1 MTYFLS
7 IIIPFYNCGRFI
19 NKSIKNSL
27 ELSKINPNIEIIYV
41 NNISTDGSDI
51 TLKNKIKNI
60 KNIKSYITN
69 KKNGMGPGVARNLG
83 IKKANSKLIMFLDV
97 DDYLDAKYLNNL
109 IQYCKKFK
117 DNFFFLNM
125 KSKKKHPIIRYNKK
139 NLKLFFRKSNNMLA
153 IGKVFKKN
161 FLIKYNLLF
170 KKNIYEDVYFTFKCH
185 FYNKK
190 KLNLFE
196 KKIYVKRENQ
206 ASITNSKISF
216 NHIKCKINAYKS
228 IEMFLKKKNLRI
240 FNYLYKDIQYRFRG
254 EFCNTLKDIINSK
267 LNKNAK
273 EALAN
278 YTKSLYINCINPE
291 FTMITSKD
299 KFTKKKLF
307 NV

>member
-19 NKSIKNSL
+19 NKSTKNSL

-125 KSKKKHPIIRYNKK
+125 KSKKKT
-139 NLKLFFRKSNNMLA
+139 SN
-153 IGKVFKKN
+153 
-161 FLIKYNLLF
+161 
-170 KKNIYEDVYFTFKCH
+170 H
-185 FYNKK
+185 
-190 KLNLFE
+190 
-196 KKIYVKRENQ
+196 
-206 ASITNSKISF
+206 
-216 NHIKCKINAYKS
+216 
-228 IEMFLKKKNLRI
+228 
-240 FNYLYKDIQYRFRG
+240 
-254 EFCNTLKDIINSK
+254 TL
-267 LNKNAK
+267 
-273 EALAN
+273 
-278 YTKSLYINCINPE
+278 
-291 FTMITSKD
+291 
-299 KFTKKKLF
+299 
-307 NV
+307 